1 MTDEL
6 KPVRKKK
13 KTAIISCASCGGSVN
28 PALVDTSYCSQT
40 CRIHSE
46 SRAKRRVLLAQH
58 VLPKEVIDVVLH
70 PWKARKGHYRK
81 KSVGG
86 EFPFRHV
93 QHREIEENGDDA

>member
-1 MTDEL
+1 
-6 KPVRKKK
+6 
-13 KTAIISCASCGGSVN
+13 
-28 PALVDTSYCSQT
+28 
-40 CRIHSE
+40 
-46 SRAKRRVLLAQH
+46 VLLAQH